1 MDRISELLQQ
11 HKAVVVDVRTPEEYI
26 NGHLPESINIPIDQL
41 NNHISEL
48 KLMNNIIVCC
58 ASGMRSKK
66 ASLLLMQNNINCID
80 GGSWLDINK
89 HLNN

>member
-11 HKAVVVDVRTPEEYI
+11 HQAVVVDVRTPEEYT

-41 NNHISEL
+41 NNRLGEL

-66 ASLLLMQNNINCID
+66 ARLLLMQNDINCID
-80 GGSWLDINK
+80 GGSWLDIHK